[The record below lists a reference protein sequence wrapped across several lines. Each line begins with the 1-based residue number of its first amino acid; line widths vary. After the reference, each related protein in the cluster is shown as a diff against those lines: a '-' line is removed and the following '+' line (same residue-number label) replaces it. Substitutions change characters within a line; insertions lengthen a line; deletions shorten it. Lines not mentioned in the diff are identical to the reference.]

1 MTSGRRQTYDVADLS
16 LAQAG
21 QVRIAW
27 ADGQMPV
34 LRSIRERFERERPL
48 QGLRIAA
55 CLHVTSETANLLR
68 ALIAGGAEARLC
80 ASNPLTTQDD
90 VAAALVERHGVGVHA
105 VRGEDADSY
114 AAHVV
119 ALAARA
125 PHVTLDDGADLLSV
139 LHAGDEAWRVAL
151 LGGTEETTTGLVRLR
166 GLQDEGLLR
175 CPVLAVNESFA
186 ERTFNDRYGTGQ
198 STLDGILR
206 ATNLLLAGRTVV
218 VLGYGWTGKGVA
230 LRAQGAGA
238 SVVVCEVDPMR
249 ALEARMD
256 GCEVMPA
263 LDAAERGDVF
273 ITVTGGRD
281 ILAREH
287 FERMKDGAILANA
300 GHFDVEISVEQLAQL
315 ATARSQVLPLVE
327 QFEVGTRRLNLL
339 AQGRVVN
346 LAAAEG
352 HPAGVMDM
360 SFANQALCVEHLARD
375 GAGLEARVL
384 PVPPEIDREVARL
397 KLSSLGVRIDELTA
411 AQRDYFTSWRS

>member
-1 MTSGRRQTYDVADLS
+1 M
-16 LAQAG
+16 
-21 QVRIAW
+21 
-27 ADGQMPV
+27 
-34 LRSIRERFERERPL
+34 
-48 QGLRIAA
+48 
-55 CLHVTSETANLLR
+55 
-68 ALIAGGAEARLC
+68 
-80 ASNPLTTQDD
+80 
-90 VAAALVERHGVGVHA
+90 
-105 VRGEDADSY
+105 
-114 AAHVV
+114 
-119 ALAARA
+119 
-125 PHVTLDDGADLLSV
+125 
-139 LHAGDEAWRVAL
+139 
-151 LGGTEETTTGLVRLR
+151 
-166 GLQDEGLLR
+166 
-175 CPVLAVNESFA
+175 LAVNESLA

-238 SVVVCEVDPMR
+238 SVIVCEVDPMR

-281 ILAREH
+281 ILVREH
-287 FERMKDGAILANA
+287 FERMKDGAMLANA
-300 GHFDVEISVEQLAQL
+300 GHFDVEIAVDQLAQL
-315 ATARSQVLPLVE
+315 ARARNQVLPLVE

-360 SFANQALCVEHLARD
+360 SFANQALCVEHLARH
-375 GAGLEARVL
+375 GAGLEPRVL

-397 KLSSLGVRIDELTA
+397 KLVSTRSPDRRADCRAARLLHELAKLSTSRLSPTPHRSAARMRAAALVRAWQSERVASRGVDPLTA
-411 AQRDYFTSWRS
+411 STEKMRADGVSDVGIDDVRSLLRASARRRSRRSGGGRHRAGRRSLPTPTHCPTTRTGRGQRSHAPSSSSSTAASGRAWA